1 MQLQHDII
9 KRRGISSALTT
20 SNTEL
25 PVTLYNYQK
34 PLTNIRKSSTPD
46 AAQVLYAPLKRT
58 LVFLAWNSPPLD
70 LSRIPIIV
78 ITINIIVIIIIIII
92 MIIIQLLGL
101 DK

>member
-1 MQLQHDII
+1 MIII
-9 KRRGISSALTT
+9 KCRGISSALTT
-20 SNTEL
+20 SNNEL

-46 AAQVLYAPLKRT
+46 AAQVLYAPLKRP
-58 LVFLAWNSPPLD
+58 LVFLAWNSAPLN

-92 MIIIQLLGL
+92 MQLLGL

>member
-1 MQLQHDII
+1 MIII
-9 KRRGISSALTT
+9 KCRGISSALTT
-20 SNTEL
+20 SNNEL

-46 AAQVLYAPLKRT
+46 AAQVLYAPLKRP
-58 LVFLAWNSPPLD
+58 LVFLAWNSAPLN

-78 ITINIIVIIIIIII
+78 ITINIIVIIILIIII
-92 MIIIQLLGL
+92 MQLLGL

>member
-1 MQLQHDII
+1 MII
-9 KRRGISSALTT
+9 TKSRGISSALTT
-20 SNTEL
+20 SNNEL

-46 AAQVLYAPLKRT
+46 AAQVLYAPLKRP
-58 LVFLAWNSPPLD
+58 LVFLAWNSAPLN

-92 MIIIQLLGL
+92 IMQLLGL